1 MKLKISLYFSAI
13 YLLLLFFTLNLNYI
27 EGDDANTVLH
37 HAMGRDANFQPV
49 YSAYHSMFDTL
60 LSLLQTENETFL
72 RKFSIVIS
80 FSSGLFFLI
89 LISQLILT
97 KTHKD
102 KRRQTFYILML
113 LPFIVPELLF
123 NSLLVNPSLVSM
135 VFILLSHILLLN
147 YLRKDRVVLLMLSLF
162 LFGFGVSFR
171 WINGFYL
178 FVLFGDFIL
187 NEKQINTKLFNLNRV
202 VKSLK
207 IFPFYIVSVIS
218 FIWISGYSPQGI
230 ANTVKTVASYIE
242 GSEVSYLALIA
253 TSISFL
259 TPAFLLLLV
268 LGIIES
274 IKTKSFR
281 ILVWLGIA
289 LLPFFVIGFFPSL
302 KYLMPIL
309 LVVFLISING
319 FILIKNRALKLGVV
333 VLIFI
338 FWFVGV
344 QINSNSTWGP
354 GFELKIKN
362 DNLNLTNSFNPDK
375 SLIIKNFKPVI
386 GSGMAMPTLEGPRP
400 VYGFGAVLLYD
411 WKDFVSSHNKERM
424 AAVRFSEEN
433 NCRILQDVKHAFI
446 YSKLKEIGYTTEDEY
461 FKKVAEFYEREFVK
475 QDISIIVNVV
485 QQKSMLFD
493 KNVMDDFINEN
504 SKIIIYSSYSNIIT
518 KISTIYKDKFVI
530 KGAYWGVL
538 SR

>member
-202 VKSLK
+202 VKIIK
-207 IFPFYIVSVIS
+207 IFTLYIVSVIS

-354 GFELKIKN
+354 GFELK
-362 DNLNLTNSFNPDK
+362 FN
-375 SLIIKNFKPVI
+375 
-386 GSGMAMPTLEGPRP
+386 E
-400 VYGFGAVLLYD
+400 
-411 WKDFVSSHNKERM
+411 
-424 AAVRFSEEN
+424 
-433 NCRILQDVKHAFI
+433 
-446 YSKLKEIGYTTEDEY
+446 
-461 FKKVAEFYEREFVK
+461 
-475 QDISIIVNVV
+475 
-485 QQKSMLFD
+485 
-493 KNVMDDFINEN
+493 
-504 SKIIIYSSYSNIIT
+504 
-518 KISTIYKDKFVI
+518 
-530 KGAYWGVL
+530 
-538 SR
+538 